1 MPVYK
6 GTKTKDGRS
15 FYFRKKY
22 KDFFGM
28 QKDYTSCKYLT
39 KHEAEE
45 AEAKFILSV
54 KEQCTSNIT
63 LKEAY
68 YRYRNDLSL
77 KVKKQTLIKNL
88 F

>member
-22 KDFFGM
+22 KDIFNM

-39 KHEAEE
+39 KKEAEE
-45 AEAKFILSV
+45 AEEVAEDCPAKPQKKRVAVLCCNSF
-54 KEQCTSNIT
+54 CSNRLYSACAVVTTIV
-63 LKEAY
+63 
-68 YRYRNDLSL
+68 R
-77 KVKKQTLIKNL
+77 